1 LPISL
6 HQHFTFKQHFFGIL
20 IHGPRI

>member
-6 HQHFTFKQHFFGIL
+6 HRHYTFKQHFFGIL
-20 IHGPRI
+20 IHGPSI